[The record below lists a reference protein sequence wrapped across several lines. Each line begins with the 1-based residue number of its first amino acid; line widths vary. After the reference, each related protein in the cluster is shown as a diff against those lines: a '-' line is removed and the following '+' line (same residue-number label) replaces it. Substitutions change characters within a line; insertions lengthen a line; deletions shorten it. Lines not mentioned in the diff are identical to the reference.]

1 LPEKY
6 RFGEKRL
13 ANVQILAKNRAIDR
27 HARKIIKLSFRDI
40 TIPFQIG
47 PVTVRNRMVLA
58 PMSGVTDLPFR
69 QLAWRYGAGLVVT
82 EMVAS
87 RELVGNKQESWSRL
101 KGAGLT
107 PHMVQLAG
115 REAHWM
121 AEAAKICAGNGAD
134 IIDINMGC
142 PAKKVTGGYSGSA
155 LMRDPDHA
163 LSLIEA
169 TVNAVDVPVTLK
181 MRLGWD
187 ENTINAPEIA
197 RRAENAGVQL
207 ITIHGRTR
215 MQFYEGKADWDA
227 IRAVREQ
234 ISVPLIANGDVETMD
249 DVQEILRRSGADAVM
264 IGRGAQ
270 GRPWHPG
277 VLAGHAA
284 PDPGEIV
291 EVALEHY
298 AMMLEFYGEAS
309 GLRHA
314 RKHLGWY
321 LERFAPE
328 LAVTDKVTIMTS
340 KNPGEVAD
348 LVRRA
353 FDAPAETRE
362 AA

>member
-1 LPEKY
+1 MCLKDDQLTVLDPAAS
-6 RFGEKRL
+6 FSIG
-13 ANVQILAKNRAIDR
+13 NVRI
-27 HARKIIKLSFRDI
+27 
-40 TIPFQIG
+40 
-47 PVTVRNRMVLA
+47 RNRVVLA

-87 RELVGNKQESWSRL
+87 RELVHNRGESWERL
-101 KGAGLT
+101 KSTGIR

-115 REAHWM
+115 REAQWM
-121 AEAAKICAGNGAD
+121 AEAARIAEGEGAD
-134 IIDINMGC
+134 IVDINMGC
-142 PAKKVTGGYSGSA
+142 PAKKVVGGYSGSA

-169 TVNAVDVPVTLK
+169 VVGAVKIPVTVK

-187 ENTINAPEIA
+187 DSSLNAPEIA
-197 RRAENAGVQL
+197 SRAQDAGVSL

-215 MQFYEGKADWDA
+215 MQFYEGQADWDA
-227 IRAVREQ
+227 IRAVRDVLT
-234 ISVPLIANGDVETMD
+234 IPLIANGDVQTAGD
-249 DVQEILRRSGADAVM
+249 LAEISKRSGSDAVM

-277 VLAGHAA
+277 VLAG
-284 PDPGEIV
+284 
-291 EVALEHY
+291 ALEPVAAEKAKIACEHY
-298 AMMLEFYGEAS
+298 SMMLDFYGREA

-321 LERFAPE
+321 IEQNAP
-328 LAVTDKVTIMTS
+328 
-340 KNPGEVAD
+340 
-348 LVRRA
+348 
-353 FDAPAETRE
+353 DAPAQLKADLMTQKDPQVVLRVLEQVLTHGGANMRKE